1 MPFRQHAKR
10 VADSGQRDANT
21 LRNFDN
27 RHRAQN
33 VTPVAPLIAGIPLTV
48 DQSFTLI
55 KWRAETA
62 TPVRF
67 ATSPGVNSILM
78 RGDFFSIKRF
88 TSS

>member
-55 KWRAETA
+55 KMEGRDRHAGS
-62 TPVRF
+62 F
-67 ATSPGVNSILM
+67 CH
-78 RGDFFSIKRF
+78 FSRRQQHF
-88 TSS
+88 DAG

>member
-55 KWRAETA
+55 KMEAETA

-78 RGDFFSIKRF
+78 RGDFFP
-88 TSS
+88 